1 MTLEEYILKLET
13 AQAALPA
20 LISDVA
26 KNATIRAVEAAQE
39 KTPPTADSLGGT
51 NTRSGEL
58 KQHWA
63 TDSKIIPEHQDGQYV
78 TELANNKEYA
88 SYVNDGHRMDKHF
101 VPGLYANPASGL
113 LEYDPGR
120 KDEVGIMVGTKTPYV
135 PGMHMLE
142 AGQQAYEETLKTE
155 LEEVGSELERMLR

>member
-1 MTLEEYILKLET
+1 MTLDEYIRKLEL
-13 AQAALPA
+13 AEAALPE
-20 LISDVA
+20 LISAAA

-63 TDSKIIPEHQDGQYV
+63 TDSKMLPEHLDGQYV

-88 SYVNDGHRMDKHF
+88 SFVNDGHRMDKHF
-101 VPGLYANPASGL
+101 VPGLYVNPASGL
-113 LEYDPGR
+113 LEYDVSR
-120 KDEVGIMVGTKTPYV
+120 KDEVGIMVGTKTQYV
-135 PGMHMLE
+135 PGVYMLE
-142 AGQQAYEETLKTE
+142 AGQQAYEETVKTE
-155 LEEVGSELERMLR
+155 LENAGSELERMLK